1 MKKIRFW
8 SIISL
13 QSRRSITSLQSG
25 WWNWMYIRYSMCFYW
40 VLCYSKNIISIIQ
53 FRGYQYYWRGPD
65 TKTRPHVCRQPCPL
79 CEHPNE
85 QATVAGG
92 DGHTVEAENISIL
105 HVNVPCHTR
114 LKCTPPLSAVTLWE
128 WEERKKCFILGFHR
142 LSSLWCM
149 FNRRGLGW
157 WSSFF
162 SHINLAL
169 TVFILHTTILYQ
181 VGLDSGICSEF
192 DWICAYFCEWAGGG
206 V

>member
-1 MKKIRFW
+1 
-8 SIISL
+8 
-13 QSRRSITSLQSG
+13 
-25 WWNWMYIRYSMCFYW
+25 MYIRHSLCFYW
-40 VLCYSKNIISIIQ
+40 MLCYSKNRISIIQ

-65 TKTRPHVCRQPCPL
+65 TKTRPHVCRQPCSL

-162 SHINLAL
+162 STSIWLWQYLYCTQPFYIRWGWIVEFVVNLTESVL
-169 TVFILHTTILYQ
+169 ISV
-181 VGLDSGICSEF
+181 SEQEEGCNLR
-192 DWICAYFCEWAGGG
+192 WLGSWQWLW
-206 V
+206 